1 MSWQENEEQE
11 ILSERKSLKGN
22 FRTRARLEAYIN
34 KRLFIMLGMFFFAC
48 TSFMYQDNGHY
59 KHATRWFP
67 DTWKCKV
74 CGYENYEGI
83 NNCGV
88 CGEPR

>member
-1 MSWQENEEQE
+1 MEELE

-34 KRLFIMLGMFFFAC
+34 KRLFIMLGMLLVAC
-48 TSFMYQDNGHY
+48 SSFVLHDSSHY
-59 KHATRWFP
+59 LHAKRWFP
-67 DTWKCKV
+67 DTWRCKA
-74 CGYENYEGI
+74 CGYENYDGI